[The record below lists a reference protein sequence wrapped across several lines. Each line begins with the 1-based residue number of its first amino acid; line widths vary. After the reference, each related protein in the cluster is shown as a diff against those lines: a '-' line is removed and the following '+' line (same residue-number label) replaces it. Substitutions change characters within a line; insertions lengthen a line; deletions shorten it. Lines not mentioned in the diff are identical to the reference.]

1 MFQLLSQTII
11 LALCPFTSFCL
22 SHSCHSHVNQ
32 GSAYYTPV
40 SSPCWMWRAVF
51 PSIQQSLQ
59 SPRLCAPCCTR
70 PSGEALNSCWAMLR
84 AQLRE
89 LCEMGSWRRAND
101 YFFEKVWESWSG
113 SVMKTPEGGVLKEFQ
128 ATWFYNILQLILKWK
143 RLENNLYIQEKK
155 PWGIVFPPW
164 YWHPWPH
171 HLCHQKTHQGSMAG
185 PEPTPPT
192 PPPGKN
198 GDSLSPLVHADLWG
212 DAWVLPHSGRT
223 DSACH
228 LVASRPSPTCLNF
241 WILSFLTG
249 IMVVLKPV
257 SQNFEGGMLKI
268 KEKTISKA
276 PSLYLVYCK
285 YFKLYL
291 MLFWFYTYII
301 FLPSLILISVVSH
314 FIALFLQHYP
324 PSTAFCLKVP
334 LDSLT
339 LSRTNV
345 PWPDAAFTG
354 SLP

>member
-1 MFQLLSQTII
+1 METKEVRLIHLSP
-11 LALCPFTSFCL
+11 L
-22 SHSCHSHVNQ
+22 
-32 GSAYYTPV
+32 PV
-40 SSPCWMWRAVF
+40 WRAVF
-51 PSIQQSLQ
+51 PSIQQSLW
-59 SPRLCAPCCTR
+59 SPRLCAPCCAR
-70 PSGEALNSCWAMLR
+70 PSGEALNSRADVGHSSSSPESLSLMTWRHTGAMLR
-84 AQLRE
+84 VQLRE
-89 LCEMGSWRRAND
+89 LREMGSWRRAND
-101 YFFEKVWESWSG
+101 CFFEEVWESWSG
-113 SVMKTPEGGVLKEFQ
+113 SVEKTPEGGVLKECQ
-128 ATWFYNILQLILKWK
+128 VTRFYNILQLILKRK
-143 RLENNLYIQEKK
+143 RLENNLCIQEKK

-192 PPPGKN
+192 PPQGKN
-198 GDSLSPLVHADLWG
+198 SDSLSSLVHADLWG
-212 DAWVLPHSGRT
+212 DGWVLPHSGRT

-228 LVASRPSPTCLNF
+228 LVALRPSPTCLNF

-249 IMVVLKPV
+249 IMEVLKPV

-268 KEKTISKA
+268 KEKTTSKA

-291 MLFWFYTYII
+291 MFWFYTYII

-339 LSRTNV
+339 LSRANV